1 MAIRTKTYN
10 TYKHY
15 IEVNAHFAAEDYLRA
30 SLAGNLVD
38 TDAPTLKNYEE
49 ALDYART
56 QVAEEYAYISK
67 DAHPD
72 LNRTVLARMELQ
84 AAGIIA
90 TEARLYATGLMQT
103 HLETPVGA
111 ASIKYWA
118 PVA

>member
-1 MAIRTKTYN
+1 MAIHTKTYN
-10 TYKHY
+10 TYKHC

-30 SLAGNLVD
+30 SLTGNLVD

-49 ALDYART
+49 ALEYARA
-56 QVAEEYAYISK
+56 QIAEEYAYISK

>member
-10 TYKHY
+10 TYKRC

-30 SLAGNLVD
+30 SLTGNLVD

-49 ALDYART
+49 ALEYARA
-56 QVAEEYAYISK
+56 QIAEEYAYISK

>member
-1 MAIRTKTYN
+1 MAIRTNTYN
-10 TYKHY
+10 TYKHC

-30 SLAGNLVD
+30 SLTGNLVD

-49 ALDYART
+49 ALEYARA
-56 QVAEEYAYISK
+56 QIAEEYAYISK

>member
-1 MAIRTKTYN
+1 MAIRTKTYR
-10 TYKHY
+10 TYKHC

-30 SLAGNLVD
+30 SLAGNLAG
-38 TDAPTLKNYEE
+38 TDAPDLKNYEE
-49 ALDYART
+49 ALDYARA
-56 QVAEEYAYISK
+56 QIAEEYAYISK
-67 DAHPD
+67 DAHPN